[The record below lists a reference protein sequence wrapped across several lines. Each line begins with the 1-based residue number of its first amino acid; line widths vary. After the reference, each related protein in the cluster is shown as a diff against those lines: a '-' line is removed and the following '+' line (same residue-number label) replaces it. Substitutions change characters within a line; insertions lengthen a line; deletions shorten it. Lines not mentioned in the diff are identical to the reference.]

1 MGNVT
6 SQMALRKWHFTND
19 TLQMVLYRMAAS
31 DPNDRKKGGKRM
43 DLPIP
48 DFIPVP
54 DPETMRMISIVS
66 LIAGICLVG
75 AGAVYLLLNKGKEK
89 KSAFTWILICV
100 GALLIVNHGI
110 QLIF

>member
-1 MGNVT
+1 MTFLSEGDDFEPYRDCFLA
-6 SQMALRKWHFTND
+6 MALRKWYFLNG
-19 TLQMVLYRMAAS
+19 TLQDGCIL
-31 DPNDRKKGGKRM
+31 
-43 DLPIP
+43 
-48 DFIPVP
+48 
-54 DPETMRMISIVS
+54 SIVS

-75 AGAVYLLLNKGKEK
+75 AGAVYLFLNKGKEK